1 MGVAGDVRSASLE
14 IRPQPTVYVPYRQDA
29 FPFMTLVLKTPATA
43 SSLSNAVRAAIW
55 GVDKDQPVGALLT
68 MDEQLSHSMQRR
80 RFSVTLLSIFGSV
93 AALLA
98 AVGLYGVLAF
108 IVSQR
113 RREIGVRIALGAT
126 GRDVITDVLGHGL
139 RLAGLGMAIGL
150 ALALAVTRLMSALL
164 FGTSP
169 TDVATFAG
177 AATLLSVIAVT
188 ASLIPALRASRV
200 DPLVALREE

>member
-1 MGVAGDVRSASLE
+1 
-14 IRPQPTVYVPYRQDA
+14 
-29 FPFMTLVLKTPATA
+29 
-43 SSLSNAVRAAIW
+43 
-55 GVDKDQPVGALLT
+55 
-68 MDEQLSHSMQRR
+68 
-80 RFSVTLLSIFGSV
+80 VTLLSIFGSV

-164 FGTSP
+164 FGTSA